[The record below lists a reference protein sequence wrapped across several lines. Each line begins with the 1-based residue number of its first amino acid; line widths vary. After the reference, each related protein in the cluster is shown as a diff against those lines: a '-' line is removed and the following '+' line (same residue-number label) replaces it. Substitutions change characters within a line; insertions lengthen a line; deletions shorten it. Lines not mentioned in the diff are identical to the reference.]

1 MACKLLSQPPMS
13 SSYDSIY
20 KKLASSLGSG
30 LPEHGPEAV
39 REAAQLLSPAA
50 AHELNNLLTIIQG
63 YADRLLARHAGEA
76 ELSEQ
81 LKLIAQAARRATVI
95 VHGAGRPTDLHA
107 PSRQSPP
114 APPPPA

>member
-1 MACKLLSQPPMS
+1 MLSQPPMS

-30 LPEHGPEAV
+30 LPEHGPQAV
-39 REAAQLLSPAA
+39 RDGAQLLSPAA

-63 YADRLLARHAGEA
+63 YADRLLVRHAGEA

-81 LKLIAQAARRATVI
+81 LKLIAQAARRATAI
-95 VHGAGRPTDLHA
+95 VRSVGMPTDLHA
-107 PSRQSPP
+107 PARQSPP